1 MKEINNRLDWILNW
15 IEGER
20 NVGDWDALKKGIR
33 DRNLDQ
39 TEKSKK
45 WKVRVKM
52 KWKIKIWVGLKT
64 VEVKVLD

>member
-15 IEGER
+15 IKGER

-45 WKVRVKM
+45 WKVRVVL
-52 KWKIKIWVGLKT
+52 KWSGK
-64 VEVKVLD
+64 

>member
-20 NVGDWDALKKGIR
+20 NVGDWDVLKKGIR

-39 TEKSKK
+39 IEKSKK
-45 WKVRVKM
+45 WKVRVVL
-52 KWKIKIWVGLKT
+52 KWSGK
-64 VEVKVLD
+64 